1 MHPDLVHKLRNL
13 AFEYGAT
20 DFGISK
26 AKNKR
31 FYVIYNDHVINF
43 GSRDGSTFIDHGD
56 EKKLH
61 AWRARH
67 SKIYNKNGLAYKDKT
82 SAEFWNWH
90 LTWS

>member
-1 MHPDLVHKLRNL
+1 MHPDLVDKLRNL
-13 AFEYGAT
+13 AFDYGAT

-31 FYVIYNDHVINF
+31 FYVIYNDHIINF
-43 GSRDGSTFIDHGD
+43 GSKDGLAYIDHED
-56 EKKLH
+56 DKKLH

-67 SKIYNKNGLAYKDKT
+67 SKIYNKNGLAYKDK
-82 SAEFWNWH
+82 SSPEFWSWH